1 MLISQ
6 RRSFPRG
13 RISHVRL
20 EKEGEAEAAAA
31 AAEKAVLDPD
41 LSISFSWV
49 KHFFSASSFLF
60 LSLPL
65 LVLSFPPA
73 GEELASLRIVLA
85 LPVFSGASA
94 ARALAAPW
102 ISLARGSAPR
112 PDQGKPAAL
121 SSRREDSN
129 RIESPRATLTV
140 PDGTCYV
147 KVTSLVSALAGRS
160 HDLAIQREREPPSPG
175 TLKQTQ

>member
-49 KHFFSASSFLF
+49 KHFFLLPPFFFSLF
-60 LSLPL
+60 LSSSS
-65 LVLSFPPA
+65 LSPRRERNSHLFGSCWLCRCSQEPRPPA
-73 GEELASLRIVLA
+73 PWLPRDIPRSWLSAS
-85 LPVFSGASA
+85 P
-94 ARALAAPW
+94 
-102 ISLARGSAPR
+102 
-112 PDQGKPAAL
+112 
-121 SSRREDSN
+121 
-129 RIESPRATLTV
+129 
-140 PDGTCYV
+140 
-147 KVTSLVSALAGRS
+147 
-160 HDLAIQREREPPSPG
+160 
-175 TLKQTQ
+175 

>member
-49 KHFFSASSFLF
+49 KHFFLLPPFFFSLSSSPRPLIPLGGRGTRISSDRVGSAGVLR
-60 LSLPL
+60 SLGRPRL
-65 LVLSFPPA
+65 
-73 GEELASLRIVLA
+73 GC
-85 LPVFSGASA
+85 PV
-94 ARALAAPW
+94 

-175 TLKQTQ
+175 TMKQTQ

>member
-60 LSLPL
+60 FSLPL
-65 LVLSFPPA
+65 LVLSFPSA

-94 ARALAAPW
+94 ARALAAP
-102 ISLARGSAPR
+102 
-112 PDQGKPAAL
+112 
-121 SSRREDSN
+121 
-129 RIESPRATLTV
+129 
-140 PDGTCYV
+140 
-147 KVTSLVSALAGRS
+147 
-160 HDLAIQREREPPSPG
+160 
-175 TLKQTQ
+175 

>member
-6 RRSFPRG
+6 RRSFPCG

-49 KHFFSASSFLF
+49 KHFFFCFLLSFS

-65 LVLSFPPA
+65 LVLSFPSA

-94 ARALAAPW
+94 ARALAAP
-102 ISLARGSAPR
+102 
-112 PDQGKPAAL
+112 
-121 SSRREDSN
+121 
-129 RIESPRATLTV
+129 
-140 PDGTCYV
+140 
-147 KVTSLVSALAGRS
+147 
-160 HDLAIQREREPPSPG
+160 
-175 TLKQTQ
+175 

>member
-60 LSLPL
+60 LSLF
-65 LVLSFPPA
+65 LSSSSLSPRRERNSHLFGSCWLCRCSQEPRPPA
-73 GEELASLRIVLA
+73 PWLPRGYPSLVAQRLA
-85 LPVFSGASA
+85 LTKVN
-94 ARALAAPW
+94 RRLCH
-102 ISLARGSAPR
+102 
-112 PDQGKPAAL
+112 PA
-121 SSRREDSN
+121 EKT
-129 RIESPRATLTV
+129 AT
-140 PDGTCYV
+140 G
-147 KVTSLVSALAGRS
+147 
-160 HDLAIQREREPPSPG
+160 
-175 TLKQTQ
+175 